1 MKLVFIGLGRM
12 GYGMVSRLIKN
23 GHDVF
28 VYDVSLDAVA
38 KAEHIGAKGAFSLED
53 AVKNLK
59 GQKIIWLMIPNQ
71 FVESVIEK
79 LKPILPKESILIDG
93 GNSHFE
99 ISKKRGEEL
108 EKLGIKFLDIGTS
121 GGLQGAKIGYSI
133 MVGGNRKAYNFVEPI
148 IKSLSTPNG
157 YNYFGPYGA
166 GHFVKM
172 VHNAIE
178 YGFIGAMAEGFD
190 LLKRGPYKNL
200 DMLNI
205 ARVWNNNSIIR
216 SFLMEMMEKA
226 FVKDKNLE
234 NIPSEIGDSG
244 EGRWS
249 VEIALKYN
257 VPFTI
262 NTYALFS
269 RYISRDKK
277 KWSNKIQAALRTEF
291 GGHTNKERA

>member
-1 MKLVFIGLGRM
+1 MQLAFIGLGKM

-71 FVESVIEK
+71 FVENTIEK

-99 ISKKRGEEL
+99 ISKKRGEDL
-108 EKLGIKFLDIGTS
+108 EKSGIKFLDIGTS
-121 GGLQGAKIGYSI
+121 GGLRGAEIGYS
-133 MVGGNRKAYNFVEPI
+133 MMAGGDKGAYDIVEPI
-148 IKSLSTPNG
+148 IKSLSIEKG

-178 YGFIGAMAEGFD
+178 YGFMGAMAEGFD
-190 LLKRGPYKNL
+190 LLKRGPYKDLN
-200 DMLNI
+200 MLEI
-205 ARVWNNNSIIR
+205 TRVWNSNSIIK
-216 SFLMEMMEKA
+216 SFLMEIMEQVFSKN
-226 FVKDKNLE
+226 KNLG
-234 NIPSEIGDSG
+234 NIPNEIGDSG

-249 VEIALKYN
+249 VETALKYN

-269 RYISRDKK
+269 RYISRDKD
-277 KWSNKIQAALRTEF
+277 KWSNKIQAALRREF